1 MYNSYV
7 MSTQRIALRVSF
19 GLLATLVTLPALLT
33 AASAGESPR
42 NNPSILEDRK
52 RRLDLDIELYEQ
64 STVPHVFTQVA
75 NMKNDSED
83 SAQYEMV
90 FSDWTFG
97 SVLEDQEESSGLKTK
112 EKSTLTPGNW
122 SSIRNA
128 GDWRVNSQR

>member
-1 MYNSYV
+1 MYTQKILLKICFGVLAVLFV
-7 MSTQRIALRVSF
+7 MPF
-19 GLLATLVTLPALLT
+19 FMM
-33 AASAGESPR
+33 AASASENPH
-42 NNPSILEDRK
+42 NNPSMLEDRK
-52 RRLDLDIELYEQ
+52 RRLDLDVELYEQ

-128 GDWRVNSQR
+128 GDWRVNSKR

>member
-1 MYNSYV
+1 
-7 MSTQRIALRVSF
+7 MSNQKVLLKIYFS
-19 GLLATLVTLPALLT
+19 LLAAMMILSSFLKP
-33 AASAGESPR
+33 ASAGENPL
-42 NNPSILEDRK
+42 NNPSMLEDRK
-52 RRLDLDIELYEQ
+52 RRLDQDIELYEQ

-75 NMKNDSED
+75 NMKTDSND

-97 SVLEDQEESSGLKTK
+97 SVLEDQEESSGLKTR

-128 GDWRVNSQR
+128 GDWRVNSNR

>member
-1 MYNSYV
+1 
-7 MSTQRIALRVSF
+7 MSNQKILLKIYFS
-19 GLLATLVTLPALLT
+19 LLAAMMILSSFLKP
-33 AASAGESPR
+33 ASAGENPL
-42 NNPSILEDRK
+42 NNPSMLEDRK

-64 STVPHVFTQVA
+64 SVVPHVFNQVA
-75 NMKNDSED
+75 NMKTDSND

>member
-1 MYNSYV
+1 
-7 MSTQRIALRVSF
+7 MSTQKTWLKIYF
-19 GLLATLVTLPALLT
+19 GFLAAVLLLPCFVKP
-33 AASAGESPR
+33 ASAADDPR
-42 NNPSILEDRK
+42 NNPSMMEDRK
-52 RRLDLDIELYEQ
+52 RRLDQDIELYEQ

-75 NMKNDSED
+75 NMKSDSED

-128 GDWRVNSQR
+128 GDWRVNSKR

>member
-1 MYNSYV
+1 M
-7 MSTQRIALRVSF
+7 
-19 GLLATLVTLPALLT
+19 
-33 AASAGESPR
+33 
-42 NNPSILEDRK
+42 LEDRK
-52 RRLDLDIELYEQ
+52 RRLDQDIELYEQ

-75 NMKNDSED
+75 NMKTDSED

-128 GDWRVNSQR
+128 GDWRVSSQR

>member
-1 MYNSYV
+1 MPI
-7 MSTQRIALRVSF
+7 QRTVLKIIF
-19 GLLATLVTLPALLT
+19 GFLATLMALPAFIT
-33 AASAGESPR
+33 AASAGENPL
-42 NNPSILEDRK
+42 NNPSMLEDRK
-52 RRLDLDIELYEQ
+52 RRLDQDIDLYEQ
-64 STVPHVFTQVA
+64 STVPHVFNQVA
-75 NMKNDSED
+75 NMKTDSND

-128 GDWRVNSQR
+128 GDWRVNSNR